1 MKIPNA
7 VITDLYIKEL
17 KCPLGRAHQEVFDSE
32 LRGLYI
38 DLLASGRKSFR
49 VRYRFDKKLRVA
61 TLGDATLITAD
72 EARKLARELIRKGKL
87 GLDPQEIIQTALG
100 PKIKDFFLGKYMPYV
115 KSYKRSWG
123 TDLSM
128 ITNHIVTKLGELHMG
143 SISPP
148 NIAVFLETM
157 RSQDYAPGTCNRALV
172 LLRFGFELAIRW
184 KTPGVEANPVKEI
197 KNLRDDNRIER
208 FLSNQQTIDLLN
220 AVKQSESEM
229 LQYIILFLIYT
240 GARKR
245 EALDAKWQDIDWN
258 KKSWRI
264 PKTKSGKVRHIP
276 LSRGA
281 LSVLE
286 ALENLCLEGKL
297 GKHLKA
303 FSLSDMSH
311 RHIFANIR
319 TGQPYVSFFYSWN
332 AARIRAGMP
341 DLRVHDLRH
350 SFASFLVNAGRSLYE
365 VQELLGHADIRT
377 TSRYAHLSRER
388 LIAAVEVVP
397 LVAVEIRGST
407 AMAAQASAKNAVVVQ
422 DGSDGGQNHLTILE
436 GSAQG
441 VANFEFKGL

>member
-1 MKIPNA
+1 MKISNT
-7 VITDLYIKEL
+7 VITDLFIKKL
-17 KCPLGRAHQEVFDSE
+17 SCPLGRSHQEVFDSE
-32 LRGLYI
+32 FRGLYV
-38 DLLASGRKSFR
+38 DVLASGRKSFR
-49 VRYRFDKKLRVA
+49 IRYRFEKKLRVA
-61 TLGDATLITAD
+61 TLGDAKLISAD
-72 EARKLARELIRKGKL
+72 EARKLARELIRKVTL
-87 GLDPQEIIQTALG
+87 GVDPQENIQQTLG
-100 PKIKDFFLGKYMPYV
+100 PKIKDFFLGKYLPYV

-128 ITNHIVTKLGELHMG
+128 IKNHIVTKLGEQHMG

-148 NIAVFLETM
+148 DIAVFVETM
-157 RSQDYAPGTCNRALV
+157 RSQDYAMGTCNRALV

-208 FLSNQQTIDLLN
+208 FLSNEQTIHLLT

-229 LQYIILFLIYT
+229 LQYIVLFLIYT

-281 LSVLE
+281 MSVLE

-297 GKHLKA
+297 GEHLKA
-303 FSLSDMSH
+303 YSLADISH
-311 RHIFANIR
+311 RYIFPNIR

-397 LVAVEIRGST
+397 FVAVEIKGLLE
-407 AMAAQASAKNAVVVQ
+407 AAQEGLTENVVVVVGG
-422 DGSDGGQNHLTILE
+422 DGSHGGQDHL
-436 GSAQG
+436 A
-441 VANFEFKGL
+441 EFNGGT